1 MNSYLT
7 RLDDSWFRKGK
18 KGVGIAYREK
28 CTCRAQESREAD
40 GDDGTQR
47 AHEPDRYED
56 ISTSNDAV
64 KFCATVK
71 SNRINGF
78 AREQKNE
85 KRCALFLF
93 FVLAKRFKVGVLA
106 ALPRLL

>member
-1 MNSYLT
+1 MRNVHVQPN
-7 RLDDSWFRKGK
+7 K
-18 KGVGIAYREK
+18 
-28 CTCRAQESREAD
+28 SRQTVAD

-71 SNRINGF
+71 DVMSNRINGF
-78 AREQKNE
+78 AREKE
-85 KRCALFLF
+85 LF
-93 FVLAKRFKVGVLA
+93 FVLAKRFKIGVLA

>member
-1 MNSYLT
+1 MRTY
-7 RLDDSWFRKGK
+7 
-18 KGVGIAYREK
+18 
-28 CTCRAQESREAD
+28 
-40 GDDGTQR
+40 
-47 AHEPDRYED
+47 EPDRYED

-64 KFCATVK
+64 KLCATVKDVK

-85 KRCALFLF
+85 KRSALFLF